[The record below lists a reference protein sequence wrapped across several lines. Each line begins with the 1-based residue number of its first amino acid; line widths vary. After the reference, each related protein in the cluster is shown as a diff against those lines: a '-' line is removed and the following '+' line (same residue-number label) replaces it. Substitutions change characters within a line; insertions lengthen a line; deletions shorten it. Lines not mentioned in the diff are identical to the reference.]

1 MKREFKKL
9 IEEEA
14 CWSAAAALVP
24 YLPLRRMIDDGLLPD
39 QIAAHFEV
47 SVALVEFRL
56 KVTKLWRR
64 AIRGVR

>member
-1 MKREFKKL
+1 M
-9 IEEEA
+9 
-14 CWSAAAALVP
+14 LVGCCRRGP
-24 YLPLRRMIDDGLLPD
+24 YLALRRIIDDGLLPD
-39 QIAAHFEV
+39 QIAAQAEV